1 MTPPATLTL
10 VTTEPRPPTL
20 TILLLL
26 SAALLVA
33 FFSGYEL
40 LDRAVF
46 VNMLTGEARE
56 LLHGLSGITGS
67 VLLTIFI
74 GWYLVGHPVH
84 APHRSDGIT
93 FFDTHHRR
101 IEQLRWLVQMR
112 WIAAGFSL
120 ALIVIAVPLMRVLS
134 ADHLPALLSWLGVMV
149 GGNLYFGTAIHRDR
163 NFDRQIIVQ
172 MTLDTIVV
180 TGLLNA
186 SGGIDNPL
194 LIAYLFGVFTAA
206 VLLPKRTALTM
217 TAMTAAALIALVMG
231 ELVGILPHANV
242 RLMPS
247 SAHNPLFVVARL
259 ASILAVMFLT
269 SYFTTMVMDRLRES
283 ESELRSNAHTATFE
297 RRRLEAVIEA
307 AGFGIL
313 VVGSDRRIAW
323 INHRLGSWMS
333 WDESMIGGECPHDH
347 ERDHFCFACTAAE
360 TLASGRAQEREVTT
374 GIVGSQRH
382 FRYATFPVRS
392 STIDVAQAVH
402 VIEEITSRKELEAQA
417 LHTSGLAVL
426 GQLAAGVAHEIG
438 NPLSSLHARVQ
449 LMRRHPD
456 PGAID
461 ESLDVLE
468 KQIDRMGR
476 IVRGVSHLSRN
487 RFDSRGLV
495 DVDAV
500 VREAVALVK
509 IDRRAARVAIHDE
522 LQTLPPVRGIRDEL
536 LQVVLNLLFN
546 AVEAMPGGG
555 TIHATT
561 FANNGSICIGV
572 KDSGPGIDAGVR
584 ERLFE
589 PFFTTKHNGTGLGL
603 SICRSL
609 VQANG
614 GSIEVESE
622 PGRGAQFTI
631 VLPAMKEAVA

>member
-1 MTPPATLTL
+1 MK
-10 VTTEPRPPTL
+10 TEPRPPTL

-40 LDRAVF
+40 LDRAVL
-46 VNMLTGEARE
+46 VNILSGEARE

-74 GWYLVGHPVH
+74 GWYLVGHPVQR
-84 APHRSDGIT
+84 PHRSDGVT
-93 FFDTHHRR
+93 FFDSSYRR
-101 IEQLRWLVQMR
+101 VEQLRWLVQMR

-120 ALIVIAVPLMRVLS
+120 ALIVIAVPLMGVLS
-134 ADHLPALLSWLGVMV
+134 ADHLPALLSWLGIMIA
-149 GGNLYFGTAIHRDR
+149 GNLYFGISIARDDH
-163 NFDRQIIVQ
+163 FDRQIVVQ

-206 VLLPKRTALTM
+206 ILLPKKTAL
-217 TAMTAAALIALVMG
+217 AMTTLTAVALITLSIG
-231 ELVGILPHANV
+231 ELLGFLPHANV

-247 SAHNPLFVVARL
+247 SAHNPLFVLARL
-259 ASILAVMFLT
+259 TSILAVMFLT
-269 SYFTTMVMDRLRES
+269 SYFTTMVMERLRES
-283 ESELRSNAHTATFE
+283 ESELRDNAHTATIE

-307 AGFGIL
+307 AGFGML
-313 VVGSDRRIAW
+313 VTGADRRIAW
-323 INHRLGSWMS
+323 INHRLGAWMS
-333 WDESMIGGECPHDH
+333 WDESMIGTECPHDH
-347 ERDHFCFACTAAE
+347 EREHFCFACAAAE
-360 TLASGRAQEREVTT
+360 TLDSGHPQEREVTT
-374 GIVGSQRH
+374 GIAGSQRH
-382 FRYATFPVRS
+382 FRHATFPVLS
-392 STIDVAQAVH
+392 SANVVQAVC
-402 VIEEITSRKELEAQA
+402 VVEEITSRKELEAQA

-456 PGAID
+456 PAAIA

-476 IVRGVSHLSRN
+476 IVRGVSHLARN

-509 IDRRAARVAIHDE
+509 IDRRAARVTIHDQ
-522 LQTLPPVRGIRDEL
+522 LQTLPPVHGIRDEL

-555 TIHATT
+555 TIHAAT
-561 FANNGSICIGV
+561 FANNGSVCIAV
-572 KDSGPGIDAGVR
+572 RDSGPGIDETVR
-584 ERLFE
+584 ARLFE
-589 PFFTTKHNGTGLGL
+589 PFFTTKQNGTGLGL

-609 VQANG
+609 VHANG
-614 GSIEVESE
+614 GTIEVESE
-622 PGRGAQFTI
+622 PGSGALFTI
-631 VLPAMKEAVA
+631 VMPREMEMQNAKCKMQN

>member
-1 MTPPATLTL
+1 M
-10 VTTEPRPPTL
+10 TTEPRPPTL

-40 LDRAVF
+40 LDRALL
-46 VNMLTGEARE
+46 VNMLSGEARE

-84 APHRSDGIT
+84 APHRVDGIA
-93 FFDTHHRR
+93 FFDSHHRR

-120 ALIVIAVPLMRVLS
+120 ALIVIAVPLMGVLS
-134 ADHLPALLSWLGVMV
+134 ADHLPTLLSWLGIMIA
-149 GGNLYFGTAIHRDR
+149 GNLYFATAINRDQ
-163 NFDRQIIVQ
+163 NFDRQIVVQ
-172 MTLDTIVV
+172 MTLDTLVV

-206 VLLPKRTALTM
+206 ILLPKKTAL
-217 TAMTAAALIALVMG
+217 AMTALSAFALISLVIG
-231 ELVGILPHANV
+231 ELAGILPHANV

-247 SAHNPLFVVARL
+247 SAHNPLFVLARL
-259 ASILAVMFLT
+259 TSILAVMFLT

-283 ESELRSNAHTATFE
+283 ESELRDNAHTATIE

-313 VVGSDRRIAW
+313 VVGSDQRIAW
-323 INHRLGSWMS
+323 INHRLGAWMS
-333 WDESMIGGECPHDH
+333 WNESLIGSECPHDH
-347 ERDHFCFACTAAE
+347 DREHFCFACSAAE
-360 TLASGRAQEREVTT
+360 TLKSGRAQDREVST
-374 GIVGSQRH
+374 GSADSQRH

-392 STIDVAQAVH
+392 SSSELAQAVH
-402 VIEEITSRKELEAQA
+402 VVEEITSRKELEAQA

-449 LMRRHPD
+449 LMRRYPD
-456 PGAID
+456 PAAIA

-468 KQIDRMGR
+468 KQIERMGR
-476 IVRGVSHLSRN
+476 IVRGVSHLARN
-487 RFDSRGLV
+487 RFDNRGLV

-509 IDRRAARVAIHDE
+509 IDRRAARVAIHDQ
-522 LQTLPPVRGIRDEL
+522 LRGCAPVRAIRDEL

-555 TIHATT
+555 TIQAAT
-561 FANNGSICIGV
+561 FANNGSVCIAV
-572 KDSGPGIDAGVR
+572 KDSGPGIETAVR
-584 ERLFE
+584 TRLFE
-589 PFFTTKHNGTGLGL
+589 PFFTTKQNGTGLGL

-609 VQANG
+609 VHANG
-614 GSIEVESE
+614 GTIEVESE
-622 PGRGAQFTI
+622 PGSGAQFTI
-631 VLPAMKEAVA
+631 VLPATKEAVA